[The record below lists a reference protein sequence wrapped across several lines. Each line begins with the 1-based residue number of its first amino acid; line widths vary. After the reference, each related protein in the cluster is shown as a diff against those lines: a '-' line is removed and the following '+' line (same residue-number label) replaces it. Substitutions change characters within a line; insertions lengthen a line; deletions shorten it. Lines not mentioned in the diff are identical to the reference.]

1 MTITGIKKSFI
12 IYGFH
17 NYNII
22 LTIRA
27 DKMEEYI
34 NLFEKIIAK
43 TSPKVEYMDIRMGL
57 GDNTS
62 ILMKDGNVDEINTGM
77 SLGARIRVLNNGAWG
92 FAYTT
97 DLSKL
102 NDITQT
108 ALKLS
113 TSLKGDVKLSETE
126 VIKDKVE
133 VDVKIPFKDITIEEK
148 KDIMKDAADA
158 ASIEKVNSTTVSYAD
173 SEVNEL
179 FMNSEGSQIQVKT
192 SRVRMA
198 LNASATDGEI
208 IQFGHGSLGG
218 VKGFEVI
225 ANADIEEFGRSIAEK
240 SVRLLDAKPAPSGQF
255 PVIADSELTGVLI
268 HEALGHAVEGDLIL
282 QNDSI
287 LKGKLGQQ
295 IASDIV
301 NIFDDA
307 SLRQGFGYYPYDVEG
322 VKTKPNQLVKDGKL
336 VSLLNSRSTASKL
349 GMNSSGNARSL
360 ISDQPIVRMSNTYLE
375 PGDMEVEELFEDIDN
390 GIYLKGSRG
399 GQVDT
404 GKGIFQFNAAE
415 GYMIENGEIT
425 TPLRDVSLSGNI
437 LETLKNIDAIGNDF
451 KLSVGFCGKDGQ
463 TAPVGD
469 GGPHTRILN
478 ALVGGMG

>member
-1 MTITGIKKSFI
+1 
-12 IYGFH
+12 
-17 NYNII
+17 
-22 LTIRA
+22 
-27 DKMEEYI
+27 MEEYI
-34 NLFEKIIAK
+34 DLFEKVIAQ
-43 TSPKVEYMDIRMGL
+43 TIPKVDYIDVRFGI

-62 ILMKDGNVDEINTGM
+62 ILMKDGDVNEINTGM

-102 NDITQT
+102 DEITKT
-108 ALKLS
+108 AMKLS
-113 TSLKGDVKLSETE
+113 NSIKGDVKLSESE
-126 VIKDKVE
+126 VVQDKVA
-133 VDVKIPFKDITIEEK
+133 VDVKIPFNDVTIEEK
-148 KDIMKDAADA
+148 KDIMKDASDA
-158 ASIEKVNSTTVSYAD
+158 ATIDKVNSTTASYVD

-179 FMNSEGSQIQVKT
+179 FMNSEGSNIQVKT
-192 SRVRMA
+192 SRIRMA

-208 IQFGHGSLGG
+208 MQFGHGSLGG
-218 VKGFEVI
+218 VKGFEAI
-225 ANADIEEFGRSIAEK
+225 SEIDIEEFGRNIGEK
-240 SVRLLDAKPAPSGQF
+240 AVRLLSAQPAPSGQF
-255 PVIADSELTGVLI
+255 PVIADPELTGVLI
-268 HEALGHAVEGDLIL
+268 HEALGHATEGDLIL

-287 LKGKLGQQ
+287 LKDKIGEK

-307 SLRQGFGYYPYDVEG
+307 SRKDGFGYYPYDVEG
-322 VKTKPNQLVKDGKL
+322 IKTKPNQLVKDGKL
-336 VSLLNSRSTASKL
+336 ISLLNSRETASKL
-349 GMNSSGNARSL
+349 GMKSSGNARSI
-360 ISDQPIVRMSNTYLE
+360 ISDQPIVRMSNTYLQ
-375 PGDMEVEELFEDIDN
+375 PGDSSFEELIEDIPD
-390 GIYLKGSRG
+390 GMYLKGSRG

-415 GYMIENGEIT
+415 GYMIKDGEIT

>member
-1 MTITGIKKSFI
+1 
-12 IYGFH
+12 
-17 NYNII
+17 
-22 LTIRA
+22 
-27 DKMEEYI
+27 MEEYMD
-34 NLFEKIIAK
+34 LFEKVIAQ
-43 TSPKVEYMDIRMGL
+43 TSPEVDYMDIRFGI

-62 ILMKDGNVDEINTGM
+62 ILMNDGNVEEINTGL
-77 SLGARIRVLNNGAWG
+77 SLGARIRVLKNGAWG

-102 NDITQT
+102 NEITQT
-108 ALKLS
+108 AIKLS
-113 TSLKGDVKLSETE
+113 NSLKGDVKLSENE
-126 VIKDKVE
+126 VIEDKVA
-133 VDVKIPFKDITIEEK
+133 VDVKIPFKDISIEEK
-148 KDIMKDAADA
+148 QEIMKEACNS
-158 ASIEKVNSTTVSYAD
+158 ASIDKVNSTTASYND
-173 SEVNEL
+173 SEVEEL
-179 FMNSEGSQIQVKT
+179 FMNSEGSNIQVKT

-218 VKGFEVI
+218 VKGFEAVTEK
-225 ANADIEEFGRSIAEK
+225 DMEEFGRNIGEK
-240 SVRLLDAKPAPSGQF
+240 AVRLLDAKPAPSGQF
-255 PVIADSELTGVLI
+255 TVIADPELTGVLI
-268 HEALGHAVEGDLIL
+268 HEALGHATEGDLIL

-287 LKGKLGQQ
+287 LKDKMGEK

-301 NIFDDA
+301 NIYDDA
-307 SLRQGFGYYPYDVEG
+307 SRKDGFGYYPYDVEG
-322 VKTKPNQLVKDGKL
+322 VKTKPNQLVKNGEL
-336 VSLLNSRSTASKL
+336 ISLLNSRETASAF
-349 GMNSSGNARSL
+349 GMQSSGNARSS
-360 ISDQPIVRMSNTYLE
+360 ISDQPIVRMSNTYLQ
-375 PGDMEVEELFEDIDN
+375 PGDNTFEELIEDIPD
-390 GIYLKGSRG
+390 GMYLKGSRG

-415 GYMIENGEIT
+415 GFIIENGEIT

-469 GGPHTRILN
+469 GGPHTRIQN

>member
-1 MTITGIKKSFI
+1 
-12 IYGFH
+12 
-17 NYNII
+17 
-22 LTIRA
+22 
-27 DKMEEYI
+27 MEEYI
-34 NLFEKIIAK
+34 DLFENIIAK
-43 TSPKVEYMDIRMGL
+43 TRQKVDYMDIRFGM

-97 DLSKL
+97 DLSKI
-102 NDITQT
+102 DEITET

-113 TSLKGDVKLSETE
+113 KSLKGDVKLSESE
-126 VIKDKVE
+126 IIKDNIE
-133 VDVKIPFKDITIEEK
+133 VDVKIPFKDISIEEK
-148 KDIMKDAADA
+148 KDIMMEANDAATID
-158 ASIEKVNSTTVSYAD
+158 KVNSTTVSYSD

-179 FMNSEGSQIQVKT
+179 FMNSEGSEIQVKT
-192 SRVRMA
+192 DRVRMA

-225 ANADIEEFGRSIAEK
+225 SEVDIEKFGRNIGEK
-240 SVRLLDAKPAPSGQF
+240 AVRLLDAKPAPSGQF
-255 PVIADSELTGVLI
+255 PVIADPELTGVLI
-268 HEALGHAVEGDLIL
+268 HEALGHATEGDLIL

-287 LKGKLGQQ
+287 LKGKIGEK

-307 SLRQGFGYYPYDVEG
+307 SRKDGFGYYPYDVEG
-322 VKTKPNQLVKDGKL
+322 VKTKPNQLVKNGEL
-336 VSLLNSRSTASKL
+336 ISLLNSRETASKL
-349 GMNSSGNARSL
+349 GMESSGNARS
-360 ISDQPIVRMSNTYLE
+360 IIADQPIVRMSNTYLQ
-375 PGDMEVEELFEDIDN
+375 PGDNTFEELIEDLPN
-390 GIYLKGSRG
+390 GMYLKGSRG

-415 GYMIENGEIT
+415 GYLIENGEIT

>member
-1 MTITGIKKSFI
+1 
-12 IYGFH
+12 
-17 NYNII
+17 
-22 LTIRA
+22 
-27 DKMEEYI
+27 MEEYI
-34 NLFEKIIAK
+34 SLFENIIAK
-43 TSPKVEYMDIRMGL
+43 TSPKVDYMDIRFGM

-77 SLGARIRVLNNGAWG
+77 SLGTRIRVLKNGAWG

-97 DLSKL
+97 DLSKI
-102 NDITQT
+102 NEITET

-113 TSLKGDVKLSETE
+113 DSLKGDVELTESEI
-126 VIKDKVE
+126 IKDKVE
-133 VDVKIPFKDITIEEK
+133 VDVKTPFKDVSIEEK
-148 KDIMKDAADA
+148 KDIMKSANDASTID
-158 ASIEKVNSTTVSYAD
+158 KVNSTTVSYAD

-179 FMNSEGSQIQVKT
+179 FMNSEGSEIQVKT

-218 VKGFEVI
+218 VKGYEI
-225 ANADIEEFGRSIAEK
+225 IKDADIEEFGRNIGEK
-240 SVRLLDAKPAPSGQF
+240 AVRLLEAKPAPSGQF
-255 PVIADSELTGVLI
+255 TVIADPELTGVLI
-268 HEALGHAVEGDLIL
+268 HEALGHATEGDLIL

-287 LKGKLGQQ
+287 LKDKIGEK

-307 SLRQGFGYYPYDVEG
+307 SRKDGFGYYPYDVEG
-322 VKTKPNQLVKDGKL
+322 VRTKPNQLVKNGEL
-336 VSLLNSRSTASKL
+336 ISLLNSRETSSKL
-349 GMNSSGNARSL
+349 GMKSSGNARSL
-360 ISDQPIVRMSNTYLE
+360 IADQPIVRMSNTYLQ
-375 PGDMEVEELFEDIDN
+375 PGDNTFEELLEDIPN
-390 GIYLKGSRG
+390 GMYLKGSRG

-451 KLSVGFCGKDGQ
+451 KLSVGFCGKGGQ

>member
-1 MTITGIKKSFI
+1 MQ
-12 IYGFH
+12 
-17 NYNII
+17 
-22 LTIRA
+22 
-27 DKMEEYI
+27 DYI
-34 NLFEKIIAK
+34 DLFEKVIAK
-43 TSPKVEYMDIRMGL
+43 TSQKVYYIDIRSGNSE
-57 GDNTS
+57 NTS
-62 ILMKDGNVDEINTGM
+62 ILMKDGDVDEINTGM

-97 DLSKL
+97 DLSKI
-102 NDITQT
+102 NEITET
-108 ALKLS
+108 AIKLS
-113 TSLKGDVKLSETE
+113 NSLKGDVKLSESE
-126 VIKDKVE
+126 VIKDKTA
-133 VDVKIPFKDITIEEK
+133 VDVKIPFKDISVEEK
-148 KDIMKDAADA
+148 KEIMKTASDAAT
-158 ASIEKVNSTTVSYAD
+158 IEKVNSTTASYAD
-173 SEVNEL
+173 SEINEL
-179 FMNSEGSQIQVKT
+179 FMNSEGSEIQVKT

-208 IQFGHGSLGG
+208 IQFGHGSMGG

-225 ANADIEEFGRSIAEK
+225 GERDIEEFGRNIGEK
-240 SVRLLDAKPAPSGQF
+240 AVRLLDAKPAPSGQF
-255 PVIADSELTGVLI
+255 PVIADPELTGVLI

-287 LKGKLGQQ
+287 LKDKVGEK
-295 IASDIV
+295 IASEIV

-307 SLRQGFGYYPYDVEG
+307 SLKDGFGYYPYDVEG
-322 VKTKPNQLVKDGKL
+322 IKTKPNQLVKDGKL
-336 VSLLNSRSTASKL
+336 ISLLNSRETASQL
-349 GMNSSGNARSL
+349 GMTSSGNARSL
-360 ISDQPIVRMSNTYLE
+360 IADKPIVRMSNTYLQ
-375 PGDMEVEELFEDIDN
+375 PGDNTFEELIEDIPE

-415 GYMIENGEIT
+415 GYLIENGELS
-425 TPLRDVSLSGNI
+425 TPVRDVSLSGNI

>member
-1 MTITGIKKSFI
+1 
-12 IYGFH
+12 
-17 NYNII
+17 
-22 LTIRA
+22 
-27 DKMEEYI
+27 MEEY
-34 NLFEKIIAK
+34 NDLFENIIAK
-43 TSPKVEYMDIRMGL
+43 TRQKVDYMDIRFGM

-97 DLSKL
+97 DLSKI
-102 NDITQT
+102 DEITET

-113 TSLKGDVKLSETE
+113 KSLKGDVKLSESE
-126 VIKDKVE
+126 IIKDNIE
-133 VDVKIPFKDITIEEK
+133 VDVKIPFKDISIEEK
-148 KDIMKDAADA
+148 KDIMMEANDAATID
-158 ASIEKVNSTTVSYAD
+158 KVNSTTVSYSD

-179 FMNSEGSQIQVKT
+179 FMNSEGSEIQVKT
-192 SRVRMA
+192 DRVRMA

-225 ANADIEEFGRSIAEK
+225 SEVDIEEFGRNIGEK
-240 SVRLLDAKPAPSGQF
+240 AVRLLDAKPAPSGQF
-255 PVIADSELTGVLI
+255 PVIADPELTGVLI
-268 HEALGHAVEGDLIL
+268 HEALGHATEGDLIL

-287 LKGKLGQQ
+287 LKGKIGEK

-307 SLRQGFGYYPYDVEG
+307 SRKDGFGYYPYDVEG
-322 VKTKPNQLVKDGKL
+322 VKTKPNQLVKNGEL
-336 VSLLNSRSTASKL
+336 ISLLNSRETASKL
-349 GMNSSGNARSL
+349 GMESSGNARS
-360 ISDQPIVRMSNTYLE
+360 IIADQPIVRMSNTYLQ
-375 PGDMEVEELFEDIDN
+375 PGDNTFEELIEDLPN
-390 GIYLKGSRG
+390 GMYLKGSRG

-415 GYMIENGEIT
+415 GYLIENGEIT

>member
-1 MTITGIKKSFI
+1 MRDT
-12 IYGFH
+12 
-17 NYNII
+17 
-22 LTIRA
+22 
-27 DKMEEYI
+27 MEEYI
-34 NLFEKIIAK
+34 DLFEKIIAK
-43 TSPKVEYMDIRMGL
+43 TIPQVDYMDVRAGMSN
-57 GDNTS
+57 NTS
-62 ILMKDGNVDEINTGM
+62 ILMKDGDVDEINTGI
-77 SLGARIRVLNNGAWG
+77 SLGARIRVLKNGAWG

-102 NDITQT
+102 NEITDT
-108 ALKLS
+108 AIQLS
-113 TSLKGDVKLSETE
+113 NSLTGDVELSESE
-126 VIKDKVE
+126 VIKDKVK
-133 VDVKIPFKDITIEEK
+133 VDVKIPFKDISIEEK
-148 KDIMKDAADA
+148 KEIMKDANDA
-158 ASIEKVNSTTVSYAD
+158 ASIEKVNSTTVSYSD
-173 SEVNEL
+173 GEINEI
-179 FMNSEGSQIQVKT
+179 FMNSEGSEIQTFT
-192 SRVRMA
+192 SKIRMA

-208 IQFGHGSLGG
+208 IQFGHGSIGG
-218 VKGFEVI
+218 VKGFELI
-225 ANADIEEFGRSIAEK
+225 RETDIEGFGREIGEK
-240 SVRLLDAKPAPSGQF
+240 AVRLLEAEAAPSGKY
-255 PVIADSELTGVLI
+255 PVIADPQLTGVLI
-268 HEALGHAVEGDLIL
+268 HEALGHAVEADLIL

-287 LKGKLGQQ
+287 LKDKMGEM

-307 SLRQGFGYYPYDVEG
+307 SLKDGFGYYPYDVEG

-336 VSLLNSRSTASKL
+336 VSLLNSRETASKF
-349 GMNSSGNARSL
+349 GMKSSGNARSI
-360 ISDQPIVRMSNTYLE
+360 ISDQPIVRMSNTYLQ
-375 PGDMEVEELFEDIDN
+375 PGDSSFEELFEDVDD

-415 GYMIENGEIT
+415 GYLIKNGEIT

-451 KLSVGFCGKDGQ
+451 ELSVGFCGKDGQ

>member
-1 MTITGIKKSFI
+1 
-12 IYGFH
+12 
-17 NYNII
+17 
-22 LTIRA
+22 
-27 DKMEEYI
+27 MEEYI
-34 NLFEKIIAK
+34 NSFEKIISK
-43 TSPKVEYMDIRMGL
+43 TIPHVDYIDIRAGMS
-57 GDNTS
+57 DNTS
-62 ILMKDGNVDEINTGM
+62 ILMKDGDVDEINTGM
-77 SLGARIRVLNNGAWG
+77 SLGARIRVLKNGAWG

-102 NDITQT
+102 NEITDT
-108 ALKLS
+108 AIQLS
-113 TSLKGDVKLSETE
+113 NSLTGDVELSESE
-126 VIKDKVE
+126 IVRDKVE
-133 VDVKIPFKDITIEEK
+133 VDVRIPFKDISIEEK
-148 KDIMKDAADA
+148 KEIMKDANDS
-158 ASIEKVNSTTVSYAD
+158 ASIDKVNSTTVSYSD
-173 SEVNEL
+173 GEINEI
-179 FMNSEGSQIQVKT
+179 FMNSEGSEIQTIT
-192 SRVRMA
+192 SKVRMA

-225 ANADIEEFGRSIAEK
+225 ADTDIEEFGRKIGEK
-240 SVRLLDAKPAPSGQF
+240 AVRLLDAEAAPSGKF
-255 PVIADSELTGVLI
+255 PVIADPELTGVLI

-287 LKGKLGQQ
+287 LKGKMGEM
-295 IASDIV
+295 IASEIV

-307 SLRQGFGYYPYDVEG
+307 SRKDGFGYYPYDVEG

-336 VSLLNSRSTASKL
+336 VSLLNSRETASKL
-349 GMNSSGNARSL
+349 GMKSSGNARSI
-360 ISDQPIVRMSNTYLE
+360 ISDQPIVRMSNTYLQPDE
-375 PGDMEVEELFEDIDN
+375 NTFDELVEDIAD

-415 GYMIENGEIT
+415 GYLIENGEIS

-451 KLSVGFCGKDGQ
+451 KLSVGFCGKSGQ

>member
-1 MTITGIKKSFI
+1 
-12 IYGFH
+12 
-17 NYNII
+17 
-22 LTIRA
+22 
-27 DKMEEYI
+27 MEEYI
-34 NLFEKIIAK
+34 SLFEKVIED
-43 TSPKVEYMDIRMGL
+43 TSPKVDYIDIRSGIS
-57 GDNTS
+57 DNTS

-102 NDITQT
+102 NDITET
-108 ALKLS
+108 AIKLS
-113 TSLKGDVKLSETE
+113 SSLKGDVKLSESE
-126 VIKDKVE
+126 VIKDKTA
-133 VDVKIPFKDITIEEK
+133 VDVKIPFKDVSIDEK
-148 KDIMKDAADA
+148 KEMMKE
-158 ASIEKVNSTTVSYAD
+158 ASDTATIDKVNSTTAGYSD
-173 SEVNEL
+173 SEINEL

-192 SRVRMA
+192 SRIRMA

-218 VKGFEVI
+218 VKGFEAV
-225 ANADIEEFGRSIAEK
+225 AERDLEEFGRNIGEK
-240 SVRLLDAKPAPSGQF
+240 AVRLLDAKPAPSGQF
-255 PVIADSELTGVLI
+255 TVVADPELTGVLI
-268 HEALGHAVEGDLIL
+268 HEALGHATEGDLIL

-287 LKGKLGQQ
+287 LKGRIGEQ

-307 SLRQGFGYYPYDVEG
+307 SRKDGFGYYPYDVEG

-336 VSLLNSRSTASKL
+336 ISLLNSRETSSQL
-349 GMNSSGNARSL
+349 GMKSSGNARSI
-360 ISDQPIVRMSNTYLE
+360 ISEKPIVRMSNTYLQ
-375 PGDMEVEELFEDIDN
+375 PGDNTFEELIEDIPD

-415 GYMIENGEIT
+415 GYLIENGELK

-451 KLSVGFCGKDGQ
+451 KLSVGFCGKGGQ

>member
-1 MTITGIKKSFI
+1 
-12 IYGFH
+12 
-17 NYNII
+17 
-22 LTIRA
+22 
-27 DKMEEYI
+27 MEEYI
-34 NLFEKIIAK
+34 DLFENVIAK
-43 TSPKVEYMDIRMGL
+43 TSPKVDYIDIRFGM

-77 SLGARIRVLNNGAWG
+77 SSGARIRVLNNGAWG

-97 DLSKL
+97 DLSKI
-102 NDITQT
+102 NEITET
-108 ALKLS
+108 AIKLS
-113 TSLKGDVKLSETE
+113 NSLKGDVKLSESE
-126 VIKDKVE
+126 VIKDNIA
-133 VDVKIPFKDITIEEK
+133 VDVKIPFKDIPIDEK
-148 KDIMKDAADA
+148 KDLMKDASDA
-158 ASIEKVNSTTVSYAD
+158 AAIDKVNSTTASYTD

-179 FMNSEGSQIQVKT
+179 FMNSEGSEIQVKT

-218 VKGFEVI
+218 VKGFEAI
-225 ANADIEEFGRSIAEK
+225 SEQDIEEFGRNIGEK
-240 SVRLLDAKPAPSGQF
+240 AVRLLDAEPAPSGQF
-255 PVIADSELTGVLI
+255 PVIADPELTGVLI

-287 LKGKLGQQ
+287 LKGKLGEQ

-307 SLRQGFGYYPYDVEG
+307 SLKEGFGYYPYDVEG
-322 VKTKPNQLVKDGKL
+322 IKTKPNQLVKDGKL
-336 VSLLNSRSTASKL
+336 ISLLNSRETSSQL
-349 GMNSSGNARSL
+349 GMKSSGNARSI
-360 ISDQPIVRMSNTYLE
+360 ISEKPIVRMSNTYLQ
-375 PGDMEVEELFEDIDN
+375 PRDNSFEELLEDIPN

-415 GYMIENGEIT
+415 GYLIENGQLT
-425 TPLRDVSLSGNI
+425 TPVRDVSLSGNI

-463 TAPVGD
+463 IAPVGD

>member
-1 MTITGIKKSFI
+1 
-12 IYGFH
+12 
-17 NYNII
+17 
-22 LTIRA
+22 
-27 DKMEEYI
+27 MEEYI
-34 NLFEKIIAK
+34 DLFEKVIAK
-43 TSPKVEYMDIRMGL
+43 TSPQVDYIDIRSGK
-57 GDNTS
+57 GENTS
-62 ILMKDGNVDEINTGM
+62 ILMKDGDVDEINTGM
-77 SLGARIRVLNNGAWG
+77 SLSARVRVLNNGAWG

-97 DLSKL
+97 DLSKI
-102 NDITQT
+102 NEVTET
-108 ALKLS
+108 AIKFS
-113 TSLKGDVKLSETE
+113 NSLKGDVTLSESE
-126 VIKDKVE
+126 VIKDKIA
-133 VDVKIPFKDITIEEK
+133 VDVKIPFKDISIEEK
-148 KDIMKDAADA
+148 KDMMSEANDAAA
-158 ASIEKVNSTTVSYAD
+158 IEKVNSTTVSYVD

-179 FMNSEGSQIQVKT
+179 FMSSEGSEIQVNT
-192 SRVRMA
+192 SRCRMA

-218 VKGFEVI
+218 VRGYELI
-225 ANADIEEFGRSIAEK
+225 EEADLEEFGRNIGEK
-240 SVRLLDAKPAPSGQF
+240 AVRLLDAEPAPSGRF
-255 PVIADSELTGVLI
+255 PVIADPELTGVLI
-268 HEALGHAVEGDLIL
+268 HEALGHAVEADLIL

-287 LKGKLGQQ
+287 LKDKMGAQ

-307 SLRQGFGYYPYDVEG
+307 SLREGFGYYPYDVEG

-336 VSLLNSRSTASKL
+336 ISLLNSRETSSKL
-349 GMNSSGNARSL
+349 NMKSSGNARSA
-360 ISDQPIVRMSNTYLE
+360 IADQPIVRMSNTFLQ
-375 PGDMEVEELFEDIDN
+375 PGENTFEELIEDIPD

-415 GYMIENGEIT
+415 GYLIKDGAIE

-469 GGPHTRILN
+469 GGPHTRIVN

>member
-1 MTITGIKKSFI
+1 
-12 IYGFH
+12 
-17 NYNII
+17 
-22 LTIRA
+22 
-27 DKMEEYI
+27 MEEYTD
-34 NLFEKIIAK
+34 LFEKVISK
-43 TSPKVEYMDIRMGL
+43 TIPQVDYIDIRVGK
-57 GDNTS
+57 GENTS

-97 DLSKL
+97 DLSKI
-102 NDITQT
+102 NEVTET
-108 ALKLS
+108 AIKFS
-113 TSLKGDVKLSETE
+113 NSLKGDVTLSESDI
-126 VIKDKVE
+126 IKDKIA
-133 VDVKIPFKDITIEEK
+133 VDVKIPFKDVSIEEK
-148 KDIMKDAADA
+148 KDIMKDANDA
-158 ASIEKVNSTTVSYAD
+158 ATIDKVNSTTASYVD
-173 SEVNEL
+173 SEVDEL
-179 FMNSEGSQIQVKT
+179 FMNSEGSQIEVKT

-218 VKGFEVI
+218 VKGFELI
-225 ANADIEEFGRSIAEK
+225 KNADIEEFGRNIGEK
-240 SVRLLDAKPAPSGQF
+240 AVRLLDAKPAPSGQF
-255 PVIADSELTGVLI
+255 PVIADPELTGVLI

-287 LKGKLGQQ
+287 LKDKIGTQ

-307 SLRQGFGYYPYDVEG
+307 SLKEGFGYYPYDVEG

-336 VSLLNSRSTASKL
+336 VSLLNSRETASKL
-349 GMNSSGNARSL
+349 NMKSSGNARS
-360 ISDQPIVRMSNTYLE
+360 IIADQPIVRMSNTFLQ
-375 PGDMEVEELFEDIDN
+375 PGENTFEELLEDIDN

-415 GYMIENGEIT
+415 GYIIENGEIT
-425 TPLRDVSLSGNI
+425 TPVRDVSLSGNI

-469 GGPHTRILN
+469 GGPHTRIQN